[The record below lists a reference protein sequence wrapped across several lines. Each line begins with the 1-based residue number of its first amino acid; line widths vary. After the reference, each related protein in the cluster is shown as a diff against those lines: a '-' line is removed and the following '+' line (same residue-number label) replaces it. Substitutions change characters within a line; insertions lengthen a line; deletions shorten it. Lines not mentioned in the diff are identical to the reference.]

1 MVGDFACRCGGLRV
15 GIGAEVCDAQ
25 DVNDELGQF
34 EGAFSEGCDS
44 GFQHRFVAEQFVVEN
59 SHHTGAGAGRNHD
72 IFVVLEQLDCAA
84 SERLGV
90 APEASV
96 EGRLAATGLR
106 GGKVEIDTQ
115 AFQDID
121 RALTHF
127 GVISGR

>member
-1 MVGDFACRCGGLRV
+1 MNSDSSKVR
-15 GIGAEVCDAQ
+15 
-25 DVNDELGQF
+25 
-34 EGAFSEGCDS
+34 FSEGCDS
-44 GFQHRFVAEQFVVEN
+44 GFQHRFVVEQFVVEYA
-59 SHHTGAGAGRNHD
+59 HHTGAGAGRNHD
-72 IFVVLEQLDCAA
+72 VFVVLEQLDCAA

-121 RALTHF
+121 RALTYF
-127 GVISGR
+127 GVYLVDDAGYEERCPDGW